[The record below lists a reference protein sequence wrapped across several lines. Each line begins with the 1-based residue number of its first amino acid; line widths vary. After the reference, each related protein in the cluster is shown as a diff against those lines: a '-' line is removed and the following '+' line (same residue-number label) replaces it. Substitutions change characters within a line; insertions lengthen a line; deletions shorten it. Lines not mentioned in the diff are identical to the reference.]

1 MKHPRRLVEAHGRF
15 NVPRAA
21 FTAPSTD
28 CVRRRIINSNWTE
41 DPPLPQ
47 RLGCNGRPGT
57 KRSVRPPPRRKHRL
71 KLAKAKRRPHAA
83 IRTDELRQRSPPLLV
98 RTVFDHKGAPEVVDN
113 YSPILGNIEEFAV
126 RGCFSR
132 YWGDCKSN
140 QFSHWRFQTYE
151 TMPYCRPCEYHDA
164 TKGVCFRRRYLAN
177 DKVKSLHREL
187 GFYRS
192 FRFLADYC
200 QNHLFEDARPRTH

>member
-28 CVRRRIINSNWTE
+28 CVRRRIINSNGTE

-83 IRTDELRQRSPPLLV
+83 IRTSGNGRPHRLSASGLSSIIREPRRWWITIHRYWVLLKNSRFWGVFRVMGVTRQTPKAPRMRSAVDAVCRLESFNAELSSGSARQGLLSRRFLCPRRLLGAWLIIVAGCIVKLRSPL
-98 RTVFDHKGAPEVVDN
+98 
-113 YSPILGNIEEFAV
+113 
-126 RGCFSR
+126 
-132 YWGDCKSN
+132 
-140 QFSHWRFQTYE
+140 
-151 TMPYCRPCEYHDA
+151 
-164 TKGVCFRRRYLAN
+164 
-177 DKVKSLHREL
+177 
-187 GFYRS
+187 
-192 FRFLADYC
+192 
-200 QNHLFEDARPRTH
+200 